1 MLPVDVVLKKTLD
14 TVTDHTPPPLRP
26 ITLDQLTAGSVV
38 ICATRRLAQTLA
50 RAHDAAAQAIGNTQA
65 SWQTLNTTTFQQ
77 WLAQRFAHM
86 ALRGHEPPALS
97 QVRLLDPFQ
106 ERLIW
111 EQVIHEH
118 LDHGTAMLFDVSA
131 LASTAAEAHAL
142 IINWAIPDSAD
153 NVAFASEEQA
163 QFRCWR
169 SRFLARCQAER
180 LIDGARLNAALI
192 DHLHDASAALPEV
205 IAFAGFDHITP
216 LEAKFQAALRAR
228 GCTLY
233 TLTESFPAP
242 GTAPALFAADHQA
255 HECLSVARW
264 ATETLQRHPDARIG
278 IVVPDL
284 ASYRNPLT
292 DALEDMLD
300 PALVRARHA
309 AHERPFNISL
319 GQPLSTM
326 PVVRTALTLLR
337 VLGQPHA
344 VEQSLISALLHSPY
358 WSARTEADARARLDA
373 GLRDSVAPQA
383 PLQRYRSY
391 AHYLFEKQDLA
402 APHTQAY
409 LQALQS
415 AAPGLG
421 NQSRLPSAWRRT
433 MQSLL
438 GQCGWLADGHL
449 GSAEFQ
455 TREAFAKE
463 LGKLAQLDQITG
475 KITFNRALSLLSQ
488 LCSERLFQPQ
498 TRGTPPIQIL
508 GALEAAG
515 LEFDAVWVM
524 GLSDN
529 VWPPAAKPN
538 PLLPAEAQRA
548 AGSPNA
554 CATVQLDFAR
564 RIQQRLLRSAPE
576 IRISY
581 PRQAQ
586 AVVLQPSPLIN
597 DFGPATAL
605 PPACALWAQHALAH
619 NLPLA
624 AIDDARAPAI
634 AEGAKVSGG
643 TGLLRAQAICPAW
656 GFYQY
661 RLGAKSLAE
670 PIEGLDPRKRGTL
683 VHDTLEIF
691 WKATHDLATL
701 QSMSD
706 ATRRTAIAEATDA
719 VLSKFNADQ
728 KQEALKPRQT
738 ALERQRLI
746 RLIDAWLQL
755 EARRKEDFC
764 VLEAEGAR
772 DVIIE
777 GIAAHMRIDRIDQLA
792 DGRTII
798 IDYKTGASIDTKNWA
813 RDRITEPQL
822 PIYAAIAEGSHS
834 NIAGVAFGLVHIAG
848 LGFKGI
854 TQEDQL
860 LPGVHGIDSDKG
872 RRYFAADTFPDWP
885 SLLAHWSQA
894 IHQVAR
900 EIREGDAGVRLT
912 AEADIAYC
920 EVKPLLRI
928 AERAQ
933 QLEAA
938 LSATAEE
945 TTEGRA

>member
-1 MLPVDVVLKKTLD
+1 MLRPRKTVQ
-14 TVTDHTPPPLRP
+14 TVTDRSPPPLP
-26 ITLDQLTAGSVV
+26 PLSLDQLPVGSVV
-38 ICATRRLAQTLA
+38 ICATVRLAQTLA
-50 RAHDAAAQAIGNTQA
+50 HAHDAKADTAPAERA
-65 SWQTLNTTTFQQ
+65 SWQSLNATTFQQ
-77 WLAQRFAHM
+77 WLTQRFEHM
-86 ALRGHEPPALS
+86 LLRGQEPPALT
-97 QVRLLDPFQ
+97 QRRRLDAFQ
-106 ERLIW
+106 ERLVW

-118 LDHGTAMLFDVSA
+118 LDHSTAMLFDVSA

-142 IINWAIPDSAD
+142 MINWAIPDITSD
-153 NVAFASEEQA
+153 SVAFASEEQT
-163 QFRCWR
+163 QFRRWR
-169 SRFLARCQAER
+169 NRFLTRCQAEG
-180 LIDGARLNAALI
+180 LIDSASLNAALI
-192 DHLHDASAALPEV
+192 KHLHDSADALPEV

-216 LEAKFQAALRAR
+216 LEAKLQSALHAR
-228 GCTLY
+228 GCRLHTLAESSADSR
-233 TLTESFPAP
+233 TEPM
-242 GTAPALFAADHQA
+242 LYAADHQA
-255 HECLSVARW
+255 HECLSVAAW
-264 ATETLQRHPDARIG
+264 ASEMLRQQPTAQIG

-284 ASYRNPLT
+284 ASYRNPLA
-292 DALEDMLD
+292 DALEDVLD
-300 PALVRARHA
+300 PTLVRARHA
-309 AHERPFNISL
+309 AQERPFNISL
-319 GQPLSTM
+319 GQPLSAA

-337 VLGQPHA
+337 ILGQPHA

-358 WSARTEADARARLDA
+358 WSAQTEADARARLDA
-373 GLRDSVAPQA
+373 GLRESVAPQA

-391 AHYLFEKQDLA
+391 AHYLFEKQHLP
-402 APHTQAY
+402 APHTQAF

-421 NQSRLPSAWRRT
+421 NQSRSPSAWRRA

-438 GQCGWLADGHL
+438 GQCGWLAEGHL
-449 GSAEFQ
+449 RSTEFQ

-488 LCSERLFQPQ
+488 LCNERLFQPK
-498 TRGTPPIQIL
+498 TRGKPPIQIL
-508 GALEAAG
+508 GTLEATG
-515 LEFDAVWVM
+515 LEFDALWIM

-581 PRQAQ
+581 PRQVQ
-586 AVVLQPSPLIN
+586 AVALQTSPLIT
-597 DFGPATAL
+597 DFGPEIAL
-605 PPACALWAQHALAH
+605 PAIRAPWAQHALAG
-619 NLPLA
+619 NVPLS
-624 AIDDARAPAI
+624 AIDDARAPAV
-634 AEGAKVSGG
+634 EDGAKVRGG
-643 TGLLRAQAICPAW
+643 TWLLRAQAICPAW

-661 RLGAKSLAE
+661 RLGAKALAE
-670 PIEGLDPRKRGTL
+670 PVEGLDPRKRGTL

-691 WKATHDLATL
+691 WKSTGDLGTL
-701 QSMSD
+701 QRMSD
-706 ATRRTAIAEATDA
+706 TTRRAAIAEAADA
-719 VLSKFNADQ
+719 VLNKFNADQ

-738 ALERQRLI
+738 TLERQRLI

-755 EARRKEDFC
+755 EAARKEDFR

-772 DVIIE
+772 DINIE

-822 PIYAAIAEGSHS
+822 PIYAAIAEGPQSE
-834 NIAGVAFGLVHIAG
+834 IAGVAFGLVHIAG

-854 TQEDQL
+854 SQDDHL
-860 LPGVHGIDSDKG
+860 LPGVPGIDSDKS
-872 RRYFAADTFPDWP
+872 RRYFAAEEFPDWP

-900 EIREGDAGVRLT
+900 EIREGDAGVRIT

-920 EVKPLLRI
+920 DVKPLLRI

-933 QLEAA
+933 QLDAA
-938 LSATAEE
+938 ASGDPA
-945 TTEGRA
+945 